1 MNKIPVLLDCDTG
14 FDDAFAIAMAIASDR
29 LEVKG
34 VTTVAGN
41 YTLPDVL
48 LNTRRT
54 LSITDPSVPYAVGA
68 AQPLLRPLYTHGH
81 PTHMMDELGDPDI
94 APDPRGAVE
103 FMADILRESDE
114 PITLIPLGPLTN
126 IAVLLAA
133 HPELKEKIKE
143 MVIMGGSVYSGN
155 TTPSAEFNIYV
166 DPEAAHMVFK
176 SGVPI
181 VMCGLE
187 VCEDARVN
195 PDHAHRLI
203 ELGNPTAVAYGN
215 ELLRGF
221 TVGESIIFDAVPV
234 AYILHPEIVKTERYY
249 VEVDI
254 TGGLSAGCTVTDTR
268 AFHHDDA
275 PAPNTTVAMSM
286 DREKFG
292 ELLVE
297 LFSSFGK

>member
-133 HPELKEKIKE
+133 HPELCLLYT
-143 MVIMGGSVYSGN
+143 S
-155 TTPSAEFNIYV
+155 
-166 DPEAAHMVFK
+166 DAA
-176 SGVPI
+176 
-181 VMCGLE
+181 
-187 VCEDARVN
+187 D
-195 PDHAHRLI
+195 
-203 ELGNPTAVAYGN
+203 EL
-215 ELLRGF
+215 
-221 TVGESIIFDAVPV
+221 
-234 AYILHPEIVKTERYY
+234 
-249 VEVDI
+249 
-254 TGGLSAGCTVTDTR
+254 
-268 AFHHDDA
+268 
-275 PAPNTTVAMSM
+275 
-286 DREKFG
+286 
-292 ELLVE
+292 
-297 LFSSFGK
+297 